1 VEIAEVEEG
10 RSLEPTLDQ
19 IEERRLLLRSLDTRG
34 ILCAQARRVGR
45 GVQLKAVLAP
55 HSQLVLDQ
63 AKLSALKARG
73 RDQIVAEIEEVERS
87 HGLQNVD
94 LLNQNPLDL
103 DDAPATEDRLPEFLL
118 RDGRASKGREHR
130 VEFPQDLF
138 EPQLVSLMNDDE
150 EHLVVCRP
158 AGEGALHLLAAK
170 QPIELDVVRVIER
183 SAGLYFSHL
192 GSLRT
197 RMRSE
202 EHTSE
207 LQSLAYL
214 VCRLLLEKKKKINNS

>member
-1 VEIAEVEEG
+1 
-10 RSLEPTLDQ
+10 TQ
-19 IEERRLLLRSLDTRG
+19 
-34 ILCAQARRVGR
+34 
-45 GVQLKAVLAP
+45 
-55 HSQLVLDQ
+55 
-63 AKLSALKARG
+63 
-73 RDQIVAEIEEVERS
+73 
-87 HGLQNVD
+87 
-94 LLNQNPLDL
+94 
-103 DDAPATEDRLPEFLL
+103 DRCPDIRL

-158 AGEGALHLLAAK
+158 AVEGALHPLAAK

-183 SAGLYFSHL
+183 TAGLFFFHL

-202 EHTSE
+202 ERRVGKE
-207 LQSLAYL
+207 
-214 VCRLLLEKKKKINNS
+214 CRYRWWLDD

>member
-1 VEIAEVEEG
+1 M
-10 RSLEPTLDQ
+10 
-19 IEERRLLLRSLDTRG
+19 
-34 ILCAQARRVGR
+34 
-45 GVQLKAVLAP
+45 KAILAP

-94 LLNQNPLDL
+94 LLNENPLDL
-103 DDAPATEDRLPEFLL
+103 DDAPATQDRLPEFLL

-158 AGEGALHLLAAK
+158 AVEGALHLRAAK
-170 QPIELDVVRVIER
+170 QPIELDVVRVIE
-183 SAGLYFSHL
+183 SAGLFFSHL
-192 GSLRT
+192 GLLRT
-197 RMRSE
+197 RMPEPIQTVERGHRRE
-202 EHTSE
+202 NGA
-207 LQSLAYL
+207 LATESMFIA
-214 VCRLLLEKKKKINNS
+214 R